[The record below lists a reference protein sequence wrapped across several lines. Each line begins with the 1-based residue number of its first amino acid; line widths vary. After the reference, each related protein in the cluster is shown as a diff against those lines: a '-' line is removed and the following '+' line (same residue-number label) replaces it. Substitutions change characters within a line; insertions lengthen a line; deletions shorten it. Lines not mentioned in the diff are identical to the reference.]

1 MAKDRLSRLDN
12 LDEAVENAHMKSEE
26 KKEQSNEKP
35 QQINKHIKMPK
46 DWADAIKNNHG
57 GTTTSYILTAVKIQ
71 LQRDG
76 YI

>member
-1 MAKDRLSRLDN
+1 MAKNKLDRLN
-12 LDEAVENAHMKSEE
+12 KMDEAVAGADMKENEA
-26 KKEQSNEKP
+26 KEQSDQKP

-46 DWADAIKNNHG
+46 EWADAIKNNHG

>member
-1 MAKDRLSRLDN
+1 MAKNRLDRLNKMDKV
-12 LDEAVENAHMKSEE
+12 VENADMKTKES
-26 KKEQSNEKP
+26 KEQADQKP

-46 DWADAIKNNHG
+46 DWVDAIKNNHG
-57 GTTTSYILTAVKIQ
+57 GTATSYILTAVKIQ

>member
-1 MAKDRLSRLDN
+1 MAKNKLDRLEKMDL
-12 LDEAVENAHMKSEE
+12 AVENADMKTVE
-26 KKEQSNEKP
+26 KKEKIDQKP

-46 DWADAIKNNHG
+46 AWADAIKNNHG

>member
-1 MAKDRLSRLDN
+1 MAKDRLDRLN
-12 LDEAVENAHMKSEE
+12 KMDEAVATADMKTKES
-26 KKEQSNEKP
+26 KEQTNQKP

-46 DWADAIKNNHG
+46 EWADAIKNNHG

>member
-1 MAKDRLSRLDN
+1 MAKDKLDRLEN
-12 LDEAVENAHMKSEE
+12 LDKAVQNADMKTEQ
-26 KKEQSNEKP
+26 KKEQTDHKP

>member
-1 MAKDRLSRLDN
+1 MSDKKADRFKNMRN
-12 LDEAVENAHMKSEE
+12 AVETADMKAIEP
-26 KKEQSNEKP
+26 KEPTEQKP
-35 QQINKHIKMPK
+35 QQVNKHIKMPK
-46 DWADAIKNNHG
+46 EWADAIKNNHG

>member
-1 MAKDRLSRLDN
+1 MSDSKADRFKKMSN
-12 LDEAVENAHMKSEE
+12 AVENSDMKSKE
-26 KKEQSNEKP
+26 KKEQTDQKP

>member
-1 MAKDRLSRLDN
+1 MADSKADRFKKMSS
-12 LDEAVENAHMKSEE
+12 AVENADMKSEE
-26 KKEQSNEKP
+26 KKEQTDNKP

>member
-1 MAKDRLSRLDN
+1 MAKDKLDRLNKMDKV
-12 LDEAVENAHMKSEE
+12 VENADMKTIEA
-26 KKEQSNEKP
+26 KEQTDQKP

>member
-1 MAKDRLSRLDN
+1 MSDRKADRFKN
-12 LDEAVENAHMKSEE
+12 MRNAVETADMKATEP
-26 KKEQSNEKP
+26 KEPTEQKP

-46 DWADAIKNNHG
+46 EWADAIKNNHG

>member
-1 MAKDRLSRLDN
+1 MAKDKLDRFN
-12 LDEAVENAHMKSEE
+12 MMDEVVENADMKAVVAKE
-26 KKEQSNEKP
+26 KTKDKP

>member
-1 MAKDRLSRLDN
+1 MAKDKLDRFN
-12 LDEAVENAHMKSEE
+12 KMDNIVDKSDMKS
-26 KKEQSNEKP
+26 KEVKENVDNKP
-35 QQINKHIKMPK
+35 QQVNKHIKMPK

-71 LQRDG
+71 LQADG